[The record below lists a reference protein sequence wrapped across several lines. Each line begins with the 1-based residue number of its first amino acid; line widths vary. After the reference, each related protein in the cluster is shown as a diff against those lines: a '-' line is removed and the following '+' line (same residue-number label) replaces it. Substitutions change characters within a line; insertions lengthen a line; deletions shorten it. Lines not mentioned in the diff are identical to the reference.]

1 MAAIRD
7 YALIGD
13 CRAAALVSSDGAI
26 DWCCLPRFDSG
37 SAFATL
43 LDADAGCC
51 RIAPGDSDSWRTSR
65 RYLED
70 TLVLETTFTSDQAIC
85 TLTDCFL
92 APDDSTPPFERKILR
107 LLEGKRGQAQLQIRV
122 APRYDYGQVRP
133 WVRSHEPGVY
143 SVVGGNDGLIV
154 RTNAKLSE
162 QPLHELTGT
171 IEVSEGTRIWLLLSY
186 CPPELLDGRRQPV
199 RLDELDE
206 ALAATID
213 QWREFAGGLERTGA
227 ESAGTKRSALV
238 LKALTYT
245 PTGAMIAAPTTSLP
259 EVPGG
264 ERNWDYRFAWVRD
277 ASFASRALSE
287 LGALKESDAFRHFVV
302 RSAAGHAD
310 DLQVVYGVGGERR
323 LTLEELPLT
332 GYGNAQPV
340 RIGNGASHQRQLDR
354 YGEVVNLMWRWHKRG
369 RSPDEDD
376 WRFLVSLINGA
387 AKNWAEPDRGIWEWA
402 GAPEHFVHSKV
413 LCWSTLDHGIRMA
426 QDCGHDAPLDHWRK
440 ARDQVREAID
450 HLGFDRRRGIYLQA
464 FGRLELDS
472 ALLLLPTVDYIAW
485 DDKRMVR
492 TVAAIREELDAG
504 GGLLY
509 RYRRPD
515 DGLRGQEGVF
525 LCCSFWLVEALA
537 HQGEVAEARSVFER
551 VLKAGND
558 LGLFSEELDP
568 ETGAA
573 LGNFPQGLT
582 HLAHISAALA
592 LVAAERREQ
601 GHEGAPTLVGGEP
614 PHGVL

>member
-1 MAAIRD
+1 
-7 YALIGD
+7 
-13 CRAAALVSSDGAI
+13 
-26 DWCCLPRFDSG
+26 
-37 SAFATL
+37 
-43 LDADAGCC
+43 
-51 RIAPGDSDSWRTSR
+51 
-65 RYLED
+65 
-70 TLVLETTFTSDQAIC
+70 
-85 TLTDCFL
+85 
-92 APDDSTPPFERKILR
+92 
-107 LLEGKRGQAQLQIRV
+107 
-122 APRYDYGQVRP
+122 
-133 WVRSHEPGVY
+133 
-143 SVVGGNDGLIV
+143 
-154 RTNAKLSE
+154 
-162 QPLHELTGT
+162 
-171 IEVSEGTRIWLLLSY
+171 
-186 CPPELLDGRRQPV
+186 
-199 RLDELDE
+199 
-206 ALAATID
+206 
-213 QWREFAGGLERTGA
+213 
-227 ESAGTKRSALV
+227 
-238 LKALTYT
+238 
-245 PTGAMIAAPTTSLP
+245 
-259 EVPGG
+259 
-264 ERNWDYRFAWVRD
+264 
-277 ASFASRALSE
+277 
-287 LGALKESDAFRHFVV
+287 
-302 RSAAGHAD
+302 
-310 DLQVVYGVGGERR
+310 
-323 LTLEELPLT
+323 
-332 GYGNAQPV
+332 
-340 RIGNGASHQRQLDR
+340 
-354 YGEVVNLMWRWHKRG
+354 
-369 RSPDEDD
+369 
-376 WRFLVSLINGA
+376 
-387 AKNWAEPDRGIWEWA
+387 
-402 GAPEHFVHSKV
+402 
-413 LCWSTLDHGIRMA
+413 MA
-426 QDCGHDAPLDHWRK
+426 QDCGHEAPLDHWRK